1 MTFLS
6 FSRCESQ
13 GHVVKNEV
21 KDFLARGVN
30 VFRSAVGP
38 LNVKS

>member
-1 MTFLS
+1 MTFLL

-21 KDFLARGVN
+21 KDFLAKESMFLGQ
-30 VFRSAVGP
+30 
-38 LNVKS
+38 L